1 MNKPDFISYPDWQM
15 LKNKYPE
22 KKLAKFLLKNYPY
35 QYLLGNVD
43 FYGYSIIVNKNV
55 LIPRW
60 ETEDLVER
68 TIKIIKKEN
77 LNVKNAIDLCTGS
90 GCIAVALSKELN
102 IQLMAVDKSS
112 KALKLAKKNA
122 KLNNAN
128 IIFKKCDLLKTNL
141 QGKYN
146 LIICNPP
153 YVSFDEEVGKET
165 KYEPQIALF
174 AKNNGLEFYEHLLKI
189 LPKHVEDEYLI
200 AFEIGMNQKKPLIK
214 LVNLYFPNAKIIFE
228 KDYYNRDRFLFIK
241 NI

>member
-90 GCIAVALSKELN
+90 GCIAVAL
-102 IQLMAVDKSS
+102 
-112 KALKLAKKNA
+112 
-122 KLNNAN
+122 
-128 IIFKKCDLLKTNL
+128 
-141 QGKYN
+141 
-146 LIICNPP
+146 
-153 YVSFDEEVGKET
+153 
-165 KYEPQIALF
+165 
-174 AKNNGLEFYEHLLKI
+174 
-189 LPKHVEDEYLI
+189 
-200 AFEIGMNQKKPLIK
+200 
-214 LVNLYFPNAKIIFE
+214 
-228 KDYYNRDRFLFIK
+228 
-241 NI
+241 